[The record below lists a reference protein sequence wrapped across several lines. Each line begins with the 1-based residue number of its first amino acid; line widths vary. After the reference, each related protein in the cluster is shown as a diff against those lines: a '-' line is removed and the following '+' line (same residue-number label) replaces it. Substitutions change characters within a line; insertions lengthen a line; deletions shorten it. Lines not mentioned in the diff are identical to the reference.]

1 MRTRGRRAQE
11 FTTKEMEFLKDYYTN
26 KMTVEETAQKYE
38 LTKNRATYIIRRSRK
53 EKKDDI

>member
-38 LTKNRATYIIRRSRK
+38 LTKNRASYIIRRNRK
-53 EKKDDI
+53 ENKV